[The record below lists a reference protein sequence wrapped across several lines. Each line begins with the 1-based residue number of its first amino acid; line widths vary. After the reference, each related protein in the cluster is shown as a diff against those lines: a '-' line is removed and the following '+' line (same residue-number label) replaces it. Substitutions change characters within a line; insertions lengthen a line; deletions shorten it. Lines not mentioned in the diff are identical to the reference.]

1 MNLPQVQLTR
11 SSGSPGT
18 AFSLIQTDNPP
29 RKLSVN
35 PIEERVTSVH
45 AVNSCFIGDVE
56 YQDGVKIDGQIKGT
70 VRFGTDDGLCI
81 VSKSANIEGNLIG
94 PRALI
99 LGRVTGDVCIDGLL
113 LLAPGSVVDGNV
125 SYGRIIVYDG
135 AEISGTMRKRYKD
148 AIENPLSSASMNF
161 EEEDPFPTTA

>member
-1 MNLPQVQLTR
+1 M
-11 SSGSPGT
+11 
-18 AFSLIQTDNPP
+18 
-29 RKLSVN
+29 
-35 PIEERVTSVH
+35 
-45 AVNSCFIGDVE
+45 
-56 YQDGVKIDGQIKGT
+56 
-70 VRFGTDDGLCI
+70 
-81 VSKSANIEGNLIG
+81 IG